1 MQLPTSSMS
10 KERHDEI
17 ESIII
22 QTVRAELLRVIHLLW
37 MDQKRA
43 IFDKRFGKSEISEAE
58 LLEKKWDIA
67 KIVFKMGIIWVYI
80 PLTLKK

>member
-1 MQLPTSSMS
+1 MSMQFMTTSMS

-22 QTVRAELLRVIHLLW
+22 QSVRAELLRVFHEPW

-43 IFDKRFGKSEISEAE
+43 IFDLRFGKPENFRSRTFG
-58 LLEKKWDIA
+58 KKWDIA
-67 KIVFKMGIIWVYI
+67 KWGLYGFKL
-80 PLTLKK
+80 PLTQ

>member
-1 MQLPTSSMS
+1 MSMQFMTTSMS

-22 QTVRAELLRVIHLLW
+22 QSVRAELLRVIHLLW

-43 IFDKRFGKSEISEAE
+43 IFDLRFGNSEISEAE
-58 LLEKKWDIA
+58 LLEKMGDIA
-67 KIVFKMGIIWVYI
+67 KMGIIWG
-80 PLTLKK
+80 